1 MGKTYVNP
9 IREASLGGK
18 PSLPADKP
26 SPQTQRRGVSRNV
39 TTVPKVTVR
48 DEEEQVNVKVR
59 WAWHGWSG
67 RGMDGV
73 GKEFRIRMV

>member
-26 SPQTQRRGVSRNV
+26 SPQAPRKGVSRNV

-59 WAWHGWSG
+59 GGGG
-67 RGMDGV
+67 RGMEGV
-73 GKEFRIRMV
+73 GVAFRINFIWK